1 MIIYHLNSHNMLRLN
16 CMILSQNL
24 NVGHVLLAVLQK
36 HGKQKGPSKSHQP
49 VILLICYGKLSQILC
64 YSEFNLKSNNTFHTP
79 KVLIVKVDVLWT
91 LYGATDSL
99 LHVFRGSRKRF
110 MILGSIKRTKLIKIK
125 ESFLQ
130 KDEISITIIIF
141 SNKTLD
147 IKSSSY
153 IRNPFD
159 PNIVSPQSVDL
170 KRCLFI
176 IYLEKIQR
184 TLCDQVDNNLVTLQ
198 LLQSISKVPYVIE
211 HS

>member
-1 MIIYHLNSHNMLRLN
+1 
-16 CMILSQNL
+16 
-24 NVGHVLLAVLQK
+24 
-36 HGKQKGPSKSHQP
+36 
-49 VILLICYGKLSQILC
+49 
-64 YSEFNLKSNNTFHTP
+64 
-79 KVLIVKVDVLWT
+79 
-91 LYGATDSL
+91 
-99 LHVFRGSRKRF
+99 

-159 PNIVSPQSVDL
+159 ANIVSPQSVDL

-184 TLCDQVDNNLVTLQ
+184 TLCDQVGNNLVTL
-198 LLQSISKVPYVIE
+198 
-211 HS
+211 

>member
-1 MIIYHLNSHNMLRLN
+1 MLRLN

-36 HGKQKGPSKSHQP
+36 HG
-49 VILLICYGKLSQILC
+49 
-64 YSEFNLKSNNTFHTP
+64 NLKSNNTFYTP

-159 PNIVSPQSVDL
+159 PNIVSPECWSQKMSL
-170 KRCLFI
+170 HHIPWKNTTYSLWPSRQQPCNLATLAINF
-176 IYLEKIQR
+176 KS
-184 TLCDQVDNNLVTLQ
+184 TLC
-198 LLQSISKVPYVIE
+198 YRA
-211 HS
+211 